1 MKETIYNLLAQQ
13 GDMTWQQ
20 ITMHILVSAVIG
32 LFIFIS
38 YVISH
43 KGTIYSKKF
52 GVTLIV
58 LTVMTGTVMT
68 VIGNNIALSLGM
80 VGALSIVRF
89 RTAIKDSRDTVYI
102 FWTIIVGICCG
113 VGDYLVAAVGS
124 SAIFLIFLIMGA
136 IRSDN
141 RMLLIIRA
149 KRSRCENIESQVFRY
164 FGTGA
169 VPSTPVPKSTVR
181 MSSGMS
187 WNTLLLNTTIRPS
200 STTAPLPPFAPC
212 GNSAL
217 PTTTAG
223 RKSMT
228 MCTPAF
234 WSAVTAA
241 VPCLP

>member
-1 MKETIYNLLAQQ
+1 MKETIYNLFAQQ

-68 VIGNNIALSLGM
+68 VIGNNIALSLG
-80 VGALSIVRF
+80 F

-169 VPSTPVPKSTVR
+169 VLRVK
-181 MSSGMS
+181 
-187 WNTLLLNTTIRPS
+187 NTTEENAEYIYELSRKILEKVQKQHP
-200 STTAPLPPFAPC
+200 
-212 GNSAL
+212 AL
-217 PTTTAG
+217 TDDFYNLGQIESVNIVAQ
-223 RKSMT
+223 SDEIYN
-228 MCTPAF
+228 
-234 WSAVTAA
+234 
-241 VPCLP
+241 

>member
-20 ITMHILVSAVIG
+20 IIMHILVSAVIG

-68 VIGNNIALSLGM
+68 VIGNNIALSL
-80 VGALSIVRF
+80 VRF

-164 FGTGA
+164 FGTG
-169 VPSTPVPKSTVR
+169 VVLRVK
-181 MSSGMS
+181 
-187 WNTLLLNTTIRPS
+187 NTTEENAEYIYELSRKILEKVQKQYP
-200 STTAPLPPFAPC
+200 
-212 GNSAL
+212 AL
-217 PTTTAG
+217 TDDFYNLGQIESVNIVAQ
-223 RKSMT
+223 SDEIYN
-228 MCTPAF
+228 
-234 WSAVTAA
+234 
-241 VPCLP
+241 

>member
-20 ITMHILVSAVIG
+20 IIMHILVSAVIG

-58 LTVMTGTVMT
+58 LTVMT

-124 SAIFLIFLIMGA
+124 SAIFLIFLIVGA

-149 KRSRCENIESQVFRY
+149 KRSRCENIESKVFRY

-169 VPSTPVPKSTVR
+169 VLRVK
-181 MSSGMS
+181 
-187 WNTLLLNTTIRPS
+187 NTTDENAEYIYELSRKILGKVQKQHP
-200 STTAPLPPFAPC
+200 
-212 GNSAL
+212 AL
-217 PTTTAG
+217 TDDFYNLGQIESVNIVAQ
-223 RKSMT
+223 SDEIYN
-228 MCTPAF
+228 
-234 WSAVTAA
+234 
-241 VPCLP
+241 

>member
-20 ITMHILVSAVIG
+20 IIMHILVSAVIG

-102 FWTIIVGICCG
+102 FWTNIVGICCG

-141 RMLLIIRA
+141 HMLLIIRA

-164 FGTGA
+164 FGTG
-169 VPSTPVPKSTVR
+169 VVLRVK
-181 MSSGMS
+181 
-187 WNTLLLNTTIRPS
+187 NTTEENAEYIYELSRKILEKVQKQYP
-200 STTAPLPPFAPC
+200 
-212 GNSAL
+212 AL
-217 PTTTAG
+217 TDDFYNLGQIESVNIVAQ
-223 RKSMT
+223 SDEIYN
-228 MCTPAF
+228 
-234 WSAVTAA
+234 
-241 VPCLP
+241 